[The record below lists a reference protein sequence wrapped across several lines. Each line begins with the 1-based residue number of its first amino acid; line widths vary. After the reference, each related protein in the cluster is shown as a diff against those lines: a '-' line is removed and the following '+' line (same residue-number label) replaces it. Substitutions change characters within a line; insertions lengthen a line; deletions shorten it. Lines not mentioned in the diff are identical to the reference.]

1 MPRLLQV
8 VQDVSRTP
16 SGTRLAET
24 YRNVHLWGDER
35 MNSRILP
42 AAGAA
47 ALFLACRREAP
58 ALLELGYPRNAGIDF
73 ITDLPGP
80 GCNPVRPPAQ
90 SRSAMHHLGGDM
102 ELFMEMV
109 SKPVPG
115 HYALKMAFS
124 VWPREGRIPQPWTG
138 REEPFTLLLNPAGD
152 EVPSV
157 VSMSPRLF
165 GYCLLCCHDL
175 AERVRT
181 CLQDPGR
188 RMPFGVFASAFSR
201 PDSCRNPES

>member
-1 MPRLLQV
+1 MIGFPLERVTPARSAELLRQAGEWAGVNAGVEVPQLPRLLQV

-152 EVPSV
+152 EVP
-157 VSMSPRLF
+157 
-165 GYCLLCCHDL
+165 
-175 AERVRT
+175 
-181 CLQDPGR
+181 
-188 RMPFGVFASAFSR
+188 
-201 PDSCRNPES
+201 

>member
-1 MPRLLQV
+1 MIGFPLERVTPARSAELLRQAGEWAGVNAGVEVPQLPRLLQV

-80 GCNPVRPPAQ
+80 GCNPVRPPA
-90 SRSAMHHLGGDM
+90 
-102 ELFMEMV
+102 
-109 SKPVPG
+109 
-115 HYALKMAFS
+115 
-124 VWPREGRIPQPWTG
+124 
-138 REEPFTLLLNPAGD
+138 
-152 EVPSV
+152 
-157 VSMSPRLF
+157 
-165 GYCLLCCHDL
+165 
-175 AERVRT
+175 
-181 CLQDPGR
+181 
-188 RMPFGVFASAFSR
+188 
-201 PDSCRNPES
+201 